1 MEERRA
7 NLKKKT
13 KGVYASKMKRA
24 THILFYRR
32 HQKPGVKGWELHNA
46 LGIDYP
52 KVLDILDDHLKSLD
66 LQVKTVFEEEKTP
79 AEKPSIE
86 ELDKARFYITLR
98 GDLTPKEPKMIGWR
112 IDDLAGLAV
121 TIAHII
127 SKKGQAPRKDVE
139 KLLGEKLPGWKVGLN
154 IDRYI
159 RYGYLQQDEKDQLY
173 LDWRTR
179 AEVNEKALINLLL
192 RSEAQTTLPSE
203 ASDEESDEEDVEEQ
217 EDSENLYRY

>member
-1 MEERRA
+1 LSKR
-7 NLKKKT
+7 

-24 THILFYRR
+24 THMLFYRR
-32 HQKPGVKGWELHNA
+32 HQKPGVKGWELHKA
-46 LGIDYP
+46 LGADYP
-52 KVLDILDDHLKSLD
+52 KVLEVLDDYLKSLD

-79 AEKPSIE
+79 AQKPSIE
-86 ELDKARFYITLR
+86 EFDKARFYVTLR
-98 GDLTPKEPKMIGWR
+98 GELTPKETKMIGWR

-121 TIAHII
+121 AISYII

-139 KLLGEKLPGWKVGLN
+139 ELLSEKLPGWKVGLN

-159 RYGYLQQDEKDQLY
+159 RYGYLQQDDNNQLY

-179 AEVNEKALINLLL
+179 AEVDEKALIDMLL

-203 ASDEESDEEDVEEQ
+203 SSDEENEEETEDK
-217 EDSENLYRY
+217 DSEQ